1 MSIEIARTTARI
13 SSGFRRIVDVFLA
26 GEGLPFSQILAAER
40 IERMDEMERLLRRV
54 MTLQPDHGHAHNA
67 LGYSLADRNLRLEEA
82 RALIVRALELNPGD
96 PFITDS
102 LGWVEFRLGRLEEA
116 RRLLQQAWTSR
127 PDAEIGAHLGEVL
140 WVMGRRDDALGIWRL
155 ALDRDGSNKVLQQ
168 TLARLGVQP

>member
-1 MSIEIARTTARI
+1 
-13 SSGFRRIVDVFLA
+13 
-26 GEGLPFSQILAAER
+26 
-40 IERMDEMERLLRRV
+40 
-54 MTLQPDHGHAHNA
+54 
-67 LGYSLADRNLRLEEA
+67 
-82 RALIVRALELNPGD
+82 
-96 PFITDS
+96 
-102 LGWVEFRLGRLEEA
+102 VEFRLGRLEEA